1 MQLAFGGI
9 IRKWLADFSTFWRY
23 AETAQSLVGRN
34 NVPLTWS
41 PYVFETSKST

>member
-23 AETAQSLVGRN
+23 AETAQSLIITENRRENGR
-34 NVPLTWS
+34 
-41 PYVFETSKST
+41 FK